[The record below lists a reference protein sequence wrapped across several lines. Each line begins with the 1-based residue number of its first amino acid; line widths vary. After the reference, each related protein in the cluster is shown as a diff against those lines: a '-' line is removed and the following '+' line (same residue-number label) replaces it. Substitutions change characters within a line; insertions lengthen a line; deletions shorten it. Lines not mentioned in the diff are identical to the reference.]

1 MKNGMSSLDT
11 PSARDRAAEHGQTLG
26 SAPTVDV
33 IVPAYNEEAHLD
45 RCLDGVL
52 AQDYPGERITVWIID
67 AGSSDRTLAIAE
79 ARSAADPRVR
89 VLSGIGRLS
98 TPEALNAGIAAG
110 SAELVARIDAHWHP
124 DADYLKR
131 AVEAFQALPAD
142 TACVG
147 GPPKQIGETGF
158 GWALAAARTS
168 RFGVGGTPCYSL
180 TPRRERVYTLQGGVY
195 RRAALD
201 ETSLFDPAMVY
212 GEDEELNWRL
222 GRGGWKI
229 FLDSAL
235 GVEYVTRSSWS
246 AAFRQYRNY
255 GDARVRVIAAHPG
268 FLRAHHLV
276 PAALVSAIGILG
288 VASLRSRRARGI
300 LAAASTAYALAGVAA
315 ASVTERDERASVLR
329 VATAFSALHLGY
341 GVGELRSLVRLAL
354 RSTGAGR
361 QAGDVFSEMV
371 R

>member
-1 MKNGMSSLDT
+1 MRNEMPSLES
-11 PSARDRAAEHGQTLG
+11 PAAREPAAEVGETLG
-26 SAPTVDV
+26 PVPTVDV

-52 AQDYPGERITVWIID
+52 AQDYPGERITAWVID
-67 AGSSDRTLAIAE
+67 AGSTDRTLAIAE
-79 ARSAADPRVR
+79 ARSVADPRVR

-110 SAELVARIDAHWHP
+110 SAELVARIDAHWYP
-124 DADYLKR
+124 DAGYLRK
-131 AVEAFQALPAD
+131 AVEAFQALPAN

-147 GPPKQIGETGF
+147 GPPKQIGETAF

-168 RFGVGGTPCYSL
+168 RFGVGATPCYSL
-180 TPRRERVYTLQGGVY
+180 EPRREQVYTLQGGVY

-201 ETSLFDPAMVY
+201 ETGLFDPAMIY

-222 GRGGWKI
+222 GRAGWKI

-235 GVEYVTRSSWS
+235 GVQYVTRSTWL
-246 AAFRQYRNY
+246 AAFQQYRNY
-255 GDARVRVIAAHPG
+255 GDARIRVVVAHPG

-276 PAALVSAIGILG
+276 PAALVSGIGALG
-288 VASLRSRRARGI
+288 VASLRSTRARGA
-300 LAAASTAYALAGVAA
+300 LMAASAVYLVAGVAA
-315 ASVTERDERASVLR
+315 ASVTERDAHASVLR
-329 VATAFSALHLGY
+329 VARAFTALHLGY
-341 GVGELRSLVRLAL
+341 GIGELRALAKLAL
-354 RSTGAGR
+354 RSIGARR
-361 QAGDVFSEMV
+361 QAGCVSSEMP